1 VSVKTV
7 AFTKNHVKA
16 LKIANGST
24 HKRERERERERG
36 GGGKGEGKMR
46 SRGTFYQVITSVY
59 PAGGSIRKH
68 RHDQYARGI
77 RFAYRKT

>member
-1 VSVKTV
+1 
-7 AFTKNHVKA
+7 
-16 LKIANGST
+16 
-24 HKRERERERERG
+24 
-36 GGGKGEGKMR
+36 MR